1 MKATIYLSLPD
12 VQNPVHI
19 ARQCARACVSL
30 NQCANVVPMF
40 SSLPHKAKPTTM
52 ETGAMITLPCLKA
65 NESHYVL
72 KLFGRLRDMFSD
84 LHCVY
89 LSIDG
94 EFYNGGKPEFTTS
107 YNGCILDWPYYLN
120 RHINIGHGKPLRCSD
135 ND

>member
-19 ARQCARACVSL
+19 ARLCERACVSL
-30 NQCANVVPMF
+30 NQYANVVPMF
-40 SSLPHKAKPTTM
+40 SSLPHKDKPATM
-52 ETGAMITLPCLKA
+52 EIGAMVTLPCLKA

-72 KLFGRLRDMFSD
+72 KLFGRLRDLFSD

-94 EFYNGGKPEFTTS
+94 EHYTGYESEFETS
-107 YNGCILDWPYYLN
+107 YNGCILDWKYYQN
-120 RHINIGHGKPLRCSD
+120 RHINIGHSKPLRCSD